1 MNVTFDWQ
9 GRVGEVWAEEWRR
22 TDRTLAPINDAL
34 LAQAAPGLPSG
45 ARILDLGCGAGTTSF
60 ALADAC
66 PGAAITGI
74 DLSEA
79 LIAVARERGADRPN
93 LAFEV
98 GDASCWAPADGSAF
112 DAIVS
117 RHGVMFFDDPIAAFT
132 HLRGI
137 MGPDARLVFSCFRTR
152 AENHWAEALRPI
164 VERFAPQMLAGPPP
178 PTGPF
183 AFADPARIIEIL
195 SAAGFASPRI
205 EPLDFDY
212 VAGEGDDPVAD
223 AVALFRRI
231 GPFAAM
237 LREIDATSAAAA
249 MSDLARVA
257 ATHLAGGRISFRAA
271 AWIVSTEPDPERPS

>member
-9 GRVGEVWAEEWRR
+9 GRVGEVWAQEWRR
-22 TDRTLAPINDAL
+22 TDRTLAPVNDAL
-34 LAQAAPGLPSG
+34 LARAAPGLPSG

-66 PGAAITGI
+66 PGAAITGV

-79 LIAVARERGADRPN
+79 LIAVARERGADRPS

-98 GDASCWAPADGSAF
+98 GDASRWAPADGAPF

-117 RHGVMFFDDPIAAFT
+117 RHGVMFFDDAVAAFA
-132 HLRGI
+132 HLRTLL
-137 MGPDARLVFSCFRTR
+137 GPDARLTFSCFRTR
-152 AENHWAEALRPI
+152 AENEWAEALRPI
-164 VERFAPQMLAGPPP
+164 VETFAPRMLAGPPP

-183 AFADPARIIEIL
+183 AFADPARVTDIL
-195 SAAGFASPRI
+195 TAAGLAPPRF

-212 VAGEGDDPVAD
+212 VAGDGGDPVAE

-237 LREIDATSAAAA
+237 LREIDEASAAAA
-249 MSDLARVA
+249 MDALAGVA
-257 ATHLAGGRISFRAA
+257 AAQLAGGRIAFRAA
-271 AWIVSTEPDPERPS
+271 AWIVSTTPDPERPS